1 VEGTTQTLGEIVGD
15 GNISGDPAPLESFS
29 RDPSFVLAIKPK
41 LVVQPDS
48 EDQVLA
54 LVAWA
59 NRTATP
65 LVPVS
70 SGAPH
75 FYGDTVPSVPGAVMV
90 DLSRMNRIL
99 KVDRRNRMAVIEPG
113 VTCVLGFVLLTEGEP
128 DRVGEAPVALA
139 LHRKQVAD
147 HVPSQAGAQ
156 AHQLRLGRRLHR
168 QLDPEGYARPGQG
181 VRADRQRR
189 SRPRRKGRLARAI
202 RG

>member
-1 VEGTTQTLGEIVGD
+1 MVFAASGREPQTVLIGVVKRCAGSSERKVVRPVEGTTQTLGEIVGD

-128 DRVGEAPVALA
+128 DRVGEAPVAEL
-139 LHRKQVAD
+139 V
-147 HVPSQAGAQ
+147 GA
-156 AHQLRLGRRLHR
+156 HT
-168 QLDPEGYARPGQG
+168 P
-181 VRADRQRR
+181 
-189 SRPRRKGRLARAI
+189 
-202 RG
+202 